1 MRSIKRIVPT
11 CLLLCS
17 IGGFGQNPQLAA
29 EVSNVYPE
37 IEKLYIDLHQT
48 PELSTLEVK
57 TSEKMA
63 SALRGAGFEVTTNV
77 GGHGVVGVL
86 KNGPGPVVM
95 LRTDMDALPVQEQT
109 GLPYASKVR
118 MRDITGD
125 DVPVMHACGH
135 DIHMASW
142 IGTAKI
148 MAAARDR
155 WSGTLIL
162 IGQPAEER
170 VIGAKAMLKDGLYTR
185 FPKPDV
191 VVGAHD
197 DAWIPAG
204 KVTVIPGYLLANSDS
219 VNVTI
224 YGKSAHGSAPHA
236 SIDPIVIAARTI
248 LGFQSLVARE
258 KDPQDPGVVTVGAIH
273 GGTKNNI
280 IPDRVELQLSV
291 RSFTDETRKLLL
303 DGIARI
309 AKSEAASA
317 GAPREPEVKV
327 IESTRATYNDPAL
340 AKRLEPVLAAAL
352 GAGAIMPGQP
362 VMASEDFSEYVL
374 AGVPGFFLRF
384 GAVNPAKFDEVKGDK
399 TKLPSLHSGLFAP
412 DYPATLKTGMAAEVA
427 MLRELLKKK

>member
-1 MRSIKRIVPT
+1 MCSIKRLLPT
-11 CLLLCS
+11 FLLLCC
-17 IGGFGQNPQLAA
+17 IGARAQNTQLAA
-29 EVSNVYPE
+29 EVSRVYPD

-57 TSEKMA
+57 TSAKMA
-63 SALRGAGFEVTTNV
+63 DALRAAGFEVITGV

-95 LRTDMDALPVQEQT
+95 LRTDMDALPVEEKT

-118 MRDITGD
+118 ARDITGD

-142 IGTAKI
+142 VGTARI
-148 MAAARDR
+148 MAATRER

-170 VIGAKAMLKDGLYTR
+170 VIGAKAMLNDGLYTR
-185 FPKPDV
+185 FPKPDFAI
-191 VVGAHD
+191 GAHD
-197 DAWIPAG
+197 DAWLPAG

-219 VNVTI
+219 INITI
-224 YGKSAHGSAPHA
+224 FGKSAHGSAPHV
-236 SIDPIVIAARTI
+236 SIDPIVIAARSI

-280 IPDRVELQLSV
+280 IPDKVELQLSV

-303 DGIARI
+303 DGITRI
-309 AKSEAASA
+309 VKAEAMAA
-317 GAPREPEVKV
+317 NAPREPEVKV
-327 IESTRATYNDPAL
+327 IESTRATYNDPDL
-340 AKRLEPVLAAAL
+340 AKRLEPVLASAV
-352 GAGAIMPGQP
+352 GANNVAPGKP
-362 VMASEDFSEYVL
+362 VMGSEDFSEYVR
-374 AGVPGFFLRF
+374 AGVPGFFLRV
-384 GAVNPAKFDEVKGDK
+384 GAVNPAKFDEVHGDI

-412 DYPATLKTGMAAEVA
+412 DREPTLRTGIAAEVA
-427 MLRELLKKK
+427 ILRELMKKK

>member
-1 MRSIKRIVPT
+1 MPSIKRIVAT
-11 CLLLCS
+11 FLLLCC
-17 IGGFGQNPQLAA
+17 IGARAQNAQLAS
-29 EVSNVYPE
+29 EVNAIYPD

-48 PELSTLEVK
+48 PELSTLEEK
-57 TSEKMA
+57 TSAKMA
-63 SALRGAGFEVTTNV
+63 AALKAAGFEVTTGV

-95 LRTDMDALPVQEQT
+95 LRTDMDALPVEEKT
-109 GLPYASKVR
+109 GVPYASKVR

-135 DIHMASW
+135 DIHMSTW
-142 IGTAKI
+142 VGTAKI
-148 MAAARDR
+148 MAATRDR

-170 VIGAKAMLKDGLYTR
+170 VLGAKAMLADGLYTR
-185 FPKPDV
+185 FPKPDFAI
-191 VVGAHD
+191 GAHD
-197 DAWIPAG
+197 DAWVPAG

-236 SIDPIVIAARTI
+236 SIDPIVIAARVI

-258 KDPQDPGVVTVGAIH
+258 KDPQDPGVLTVGAIH

-280 IPDRVELQLSV
+280 IPDKVELQLSV

-309 AKSEAASA
+309 AKAEAAAA
-317 GAPREPEVKV
+317 GAPREPEVKN
-327 IESTRATYNDPAL
+327 IESTHATYNDPAL
-340 AKRLEPVLAAAL
+340 AKRLEPVLSAAL
-352 GAGAIMPGQP
+352 GAGAIKPGEP
-362 VMASEDFSEYVL
+362 VMGSEDFSEYVR
-374 AGVPGFFLRF
+374 AGVPGFFLRV

-412 DYPATLKTGMAAEVA
+412 DYQPTLKTGIAAEVA
-427 MLRELLKKK
+427 VLRELMKKQ